1 MPARSNEPCAG
12 ERRASKGAQSGI
24 VGGGN
29 RTGTR
34 LFLAPI
40 GASDVPLAM
49 QAILCA
55 STLLEVIARQ
65 TDDPAPGLVEAT
77 DWLDMAFIA
86 LEARGAGWADEAP

>member
-1 MPARSNEPCAG
+1 MPAKSNQCHAG
-12 ERRASKGAQSGI
+12 ECPASKGAQSGI
-24 VGGGN
+24 VGGGG
-29 RTGTR
+29 RTGAR
-34 LFLAPI
+34 LFLRPI

-65 TDDPAPGLVEAT
+65 TDDPVPGLVEAA
-77 DWLDMAFIA
+77 DWLDMAFLA